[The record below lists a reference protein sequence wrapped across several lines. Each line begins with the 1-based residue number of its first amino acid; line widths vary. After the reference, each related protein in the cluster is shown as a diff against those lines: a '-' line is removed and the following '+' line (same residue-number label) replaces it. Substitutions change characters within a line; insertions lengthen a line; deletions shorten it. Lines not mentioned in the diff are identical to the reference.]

1 MIPVTPHISLPE
13 EEISLSFI
21 RASGPGGQNVNKV
34 ASAVQ
39 LRFDARASRALPY
52 EVKGRLSSIAGSRM
66 TKEGVIVITANRF
79 RTQEANREDAIERL
93 KELIA
98 RAAVKPK
105 PRIPTRISRN
115 QKKKRLEEKIKRAH
129 IKRARS
135 GKVRFDE

>member
-52 EVKGRLSSIAGSRM
+52 EVKSRLSSIAGSRM

-98 RAAVKPK
+98 RAAIKPK

-115 QKKKRLEEKIKRAH
+115 QKKKRLEEKTKRAQ

-135 GKVRFDE
+135 GKIRFDD